1 VRYVIFVLRHR
12 KRVTTQQGIIRQ
24 TGDIRVTTGNDMS
37 DTWRHSRNDGKRHVR
52 CMTSVTLIPETHH
65 INREQL
71 VGRVTSVTKLET
83 TCQTRDICDAKNA
96 TVMPGSSTGNYMSGA
111 RHSRPGIRKLYATCV
126 VFLTLRPG
134 MVRHWHRPSLTRQTQ
149 SQGMTRYTRDTRIA
163 TTGSDI
169 SDTRDFLDAATGNN
183 TTDAWHLW

>member
-1 VRYVIFVLRHR
+1 
-12 KRVTTQQGIIRQ
+12 
-24 TGDIRVTTGNDMS
+24 
-37 DTWRHSRNDGKRHVR
+37 
-52 CMTSVTLIPETHH
+52 MTSVTLIPETHH
-65 INREQL
+65 INRDQL

-169 SDTRDFLDAATGNN
+169 SDTRYFLDAATGNN
-183 TTDAWHLW
+183 TTDA